1 MNNFLIRNETAA
13 DYPAV
18 ENLIREAFWN
28 RNFPG
33 CDEHYLIHKMRDHE
47 DFIPQLDL
55 VLEQN
60 GQIVG
65 SIVYT
70 KATLAD
76 EQGRE
81 KPVLTFGPLG
91 ILPQYQRKGLG
102 SRLME
107 ASFERAAAMGWD
119 TVVIFGNPENYIPR
133 GFKSCKKY
141 NVYLAP
147 GVFPTALL
155 VKELKPGALDGRL
168 WLYRGSSAEEL
179 CADQEAVARFDAG
192 FPPKEKGWQPSQEL
206 FFIYSH
212 SSVVR

>member
-1 MNNFLIRNETAA
+1 MNIIIRNETPA
-13 DYPAV
+13 DYRKV
-18 ENLIREAFWN
+18 EHLIREAFWN
-28 RNFPG
+28 QNFPG
-33 CDEHYLIHKMRDHE
+33 CDEHYLLHKMRDHE

-55 VLEQN
+55 VLEQD
-60 GQIVG
+60 GELVG

-70 KATLAD
+70 KATLVD
-76 EQGRE
+76 EQGQKKE
-81 KPVLTFGPLG
+81 VLTFGPVG
-91 ILPQYQRKGLG
+91 TLPQYQRKGLG
-102 SRLME
+102 KQLME
-107 ASFERAAAMGWD
+107 ASFARAAHMGWD

-141 NVYLAP
+141 NICLAP

-168 WLYRGSSAEEL
+168 WLYQGSSAENL
-179 CADQEAVARFDAG
+179 CADAQEAARFDAG

>member
-1 MNNFLIRNETAA
+1 MNIIIRNETPA
-13 DYPAV
+13 DYRKV
-18 ENLIREAFWN
+18 EHLIREAFWN
-28 RNFPG
+28 QNFPG
-33 CDEHYLIHKMRDHE
+33 CDEHYLLHKMRDHE
-47 DFIPQLDL
+47 DFIPELDL
-55 VLEQN
+55 VLELN
-60 GQIVG
+60 GELVG

-70 KATLAD
+70 KATLVD
-76 EQGRE
+76 EQRQKKE
-81 KPVLTFGPLG
+81 ILSFGPVG

-102 SRLME
+102 KTLME
-107 ASFERAAAMGWD
+107 ASFAQAVAMGWD

-133 GFKSCKKY
+133 GFKTCKKY
-141 NVYLAP
+141 NVCLAP

-168 WLYRGSSAEEL
+168 WLYQGSSAENL
-179 CADQEAVARFDAG
+179 CADEQEAARFDAG

>member
-1 MNNFLIRNETAA
+1 MNIIIRNETPA
-13 DYPAV
+13 DYRKV
-18 ENLIREAFWN
+18 EHLIREAFWN
-28 RNFPG
+28 QNFPG
-33 CDEHYLIHKMRDHE
+33 CDEHYLLHKMRDLE
-47 DFIPQLDL
+47 DFIPELDL
-55 VLEQN
+55 VLELN
-60 GQIVG
+60 GELVG

-70 KATLAD
+70 KATLVD
-76 EQGRE
+76 EQRQKKE
-81 KPVLTFGPLG
+81 ILSFGPVG

-102 SRLME
+102 KTLME
-107 ASFERAAAMGWD
+107 ASFAQAVAMGWD

-141 NVYLAP
+141 NVCLAP

-168 WLYRGSSAEEL
+168 WLYQGSSAENL
-179 CADQEAVARFDAG
+179 CADEQEAARFDAG

>member
-1 MNNFLIRNETAA
+1 MNIIIRNETPA
-13 DYPAV
+13 DYRKV
-18 ENLIREAFWN
+18 EHLIREAFWN
-28 RNFPG
+28 QNFPG
-33 CDEHYLIHKMRDHE
+33 CDEHYLLHKMRDHE
-47 DFIPQLDL
+47 DFIPELDL
-55 VLEQN
+55 VLELN
-60 GQIVG
+60 GELVG

-70 KATLAD
+70 KATLVD
-76 EQGRE
+76 EQRQKKE
-81 KPVLTFGPLG
+81 ILSFGPVG

-102 SRLME
+102 KTLME
-107 ASFERAAAMGWD
+107 ASFAQAVAMGWD

-141 NVYLAP
+141 NVCLAT

-168 WLYRGSSAEEL
+168 WLYQGSSAENL
-179 CADQEAVARFDAG
+179 CADAQEAARFDAG
-192 FPPKEKGWQPSQEL
+192 FPTKEKGWQPSQEL

>member
-1 MNNFLIRNETAA
+1 MNIIIRNETPA
-13 DYPAV
+13 DYRKV
-18 ENLIREAFWN
+18 EHLIREAFWN
-28 RNFPG
+28 QNFPG
-33 CDEHYLIHKMRDHE
+33 CDEHYLLHKMRDHE
-47 DFIPQLDL
+47 DFIPELDL
-55 VLEQN
+55 VLELN
-60 GQIVG
+60 GELVG

-70 KATLAD
+70 KATLVD
-76 EQGRE
+76 EQRQKKE
-81 KPVLTFGPLG
+81 ILSFGPVG

-102 SRLME
+102 KQLME
-107 ASFERAAAMGWD
+107 ASFVQAVAMGWD

-141 NVYLAP
+141 NVCLAP

-168 WLYRGSSAEEL
+168 WLYQGSSAENL
-179 CADQEAVARFDAG
+179 CADEQEAARFDDE

>member
-1 MNNFLIRNETAA
+1 MNIIIRNETPA
-13 DYPAV
+13 DYRKV
-18 ENLIREAFWN
+18 EHLIREAFWN
-28 RNFPG
+28 QNFPG
-33 CDEHYLIHKMRDHE
+33 CDEHYLLHKMRDHE
-47 DFIPQLDL
+47 DFIPELDL
-55 VLEQN
+55 VLELN
-60 GQIVG
+60 GELVG

-70 KATLAD
+70 KATLVD
-76 EQGRE
+76 EQRQKKE
-81 KPVLTFGPLG
+81 ILSFGPVG

-102 SRLME
+102 KTLME
-107 ASFERAAAMGWD
+107 ASFAQAVAMGWD

-141 NVYLAP
+141 NVCLAP

-168 WLYRGSSAEEL
+168 WLYQGSSAENL
-179 CADQEAVARFDAG
+179 CADEQEAARFDAG

-206 FFIYSH
+206 FFICSH

>member
-1 MNNFLIRNETAA
+1 MNIIIRNETPA
-13 DYPAV
+13 DYRKV
-18 ENLIREAFWN
+18 EHLIREAFWN
-28 RNFPG
+28 QNFPG
-33 CDEHYLIHKMRDHE
+33 CDEHYLLHKMRDHE
-47 DFIPQLDL
+47 DFIPELDL
-55 VLEQN
+55 VLELN
-60 GQIVG
+60 GELVG

-70 KATLAD
+70 KATLVD
-76 EQGRE
+76 EQRQKKE
-81 KPVLTFGPLG
+81 ILSFGPVG

-102 SRLME
+102 KTLME
-107 ASFERAAAMGWD
+107 ASFAQAVAMGWD

-141 NVYLAP
+141 NVCLAP

-168 WLYRGSSAEEL
+168 WLYQGSSAENL
-179 CADQEAVARFDAG
+179 CADEQEAARFDAE

>member
-1 MNNFLIRNETAA
+1 MNIIIRNETPA
-13 DYPAV
+13 DYRKV
-18 ENLIREAFWN
+18 EHLIREAFWN
-28 RNFPG
+28 QNLPG
-33 CDEHYLIHKMRDHE
+33 CDEHYLLHKMRDHQ
-47 DFIPQLDL
+47 DFIPELDL
-55 VLEQN
+55 VLELN
-60 GQIVG
+60 GELVG

-70 KATLAD
+70 KATLVD
-76 EQGRE
+76 EQRQKKE
-81 KPVLTFGPLG
+81 ILSFGPVG

-102 SRLME
+102 KTLME
-107 ASFERAAAMGWD
+107 ASFAQAVAMGWD

-141 NVYLAP
+141 NVCLAP

-168 WLYRGSSAEEL
+168 WLYQGSSAENL
-179 CADQEAVARFDAG
+179 CADEQEAARFDAG
-192 FPPKEKGWQPSQEL
+192 FPTKEKGWQPSQEL

>member
-1 MNNFLIRNETAA
+1 MSIIIRNETPA
-13 DYPAV
+13 DYRKV
-18 ENLIREAFWN
+18 EHLIREAFWN
-28 RNFPG
+28 QNLPG
-33 CDEHYLIHKMRDHE
+33 CDEHYLLHKMRDHE

-55 VLEQN
+55 VLEQD
-60 GQIVG
+60 GELVG

-70 KATLAD
+70 KATLVD
-76 EQGRE
+76 EQGQKKE
-81 KPVLTFGPLG
+81 VLTFGPVG

-102 SRLME
+102 KQLME
-107 ASFERAAAMGWD
+107 ASFARAAHMGWD

-141 NVYLAP
+141 NVCLAP

-168 WLYRGSSAEEL
+168 WLYQGSSAENL
-179 CADQEAVARFDAG
+179 CADEQGAARFDAE

>member
-1 MNNFLIRNETAA
+1 
-13 DYPAV
+13 
-18 ENLIREAFWN
+18 
-28 RNFPG
+28 
-33 CDEHYLIHKMRDHE
+33 MRDHE
-47 DFIPQLDL
+47 DFIPELDL
-55 VLEQN
+55 VLELN
-60 GQIVG
+60 GELVG

-70 KATLAD
+70 KATLVD
-76 EQGRE
+76 EQRQKKE
-81 KPVLTFGPLG
+81 ILSFGPVG

-102 SRLME
+102 KTLME
-107 ASFERAAAMGWD
+107 ASFAQAVAMGWD

-141 NVYLAP
+141 NVCLAP

-168 WLYRGSSAEEL
+168 WLYQGSSAENL
-179 CADQEAVARFDAG
+179 CADEQEAARFDAG